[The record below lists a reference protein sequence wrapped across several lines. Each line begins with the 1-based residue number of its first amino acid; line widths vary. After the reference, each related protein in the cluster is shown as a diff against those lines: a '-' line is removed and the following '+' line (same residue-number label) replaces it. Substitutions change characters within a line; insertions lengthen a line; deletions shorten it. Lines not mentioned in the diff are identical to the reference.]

1 MDFEPSEEYIGLSVP
16 VAFQNPAPV
25 TLFGL
30 ALFLYFLSFGLYLG
44 MKRKRSIKKYQSP
57 KKSLKDVE
65 DDKLRRRLIKKC
77 QSPKKSL
84 KDVENARLVSS
95 PNARGN
101 DHISIFN
108 FTQFLKCHP
117 LILRRLVQFEEEEDE
132 HIEPNVVYA
141 GENIHLSNDEN
152 VIFARE
158 KRHLSSY
165 SRSTSSKGTSQQEH
179 IAQSSSIQNEVHSHS
194 LSDADFLNNEEVN
207 GVAISRKKW
216 NTTWF
221 VIVVDEQGVEK
232 SMHLKVKD
240 AFSLHHSRKRV
251 LIEWNGSGQPIGES
265 GGLLGGVLGL
275 IASNF
280 NNFPIMYKTWHK
292 VPLQYKDAVFENTI
306 KKIFVVN
313 DDEHKK
319 YILSNLGNKWKNDR
333 CKLFNE
339 HYKSELGWDAN
350 VNLNPIGIPK
360 DHWAAFLEYRLS
372 PKTQELCEK
381 NAINRQQLK
390 IPHTL
395 GSKTLA
401 RKRHE
406 LEVKTG
412 RQFSRGEM
420 FSITHKKKDGTFVNE
435 EAQQKNEDLQK
446 EIGEGASEN
455 EAYVKVFGK
464 ENSSYVRGMGFGV
477 RPSQMI
483 GSLSRSR
490 ESMQSTTTSG
500 PSRTEYQNLKLQV
513 QLLQEQVNFLVNYQK
528 GQLPPGFSTEVADFE
543 SPTHTRPYSSASH
556 EPKQHRPSNV

>member
-1 MDFEPSEEYIGLSVP
+1 MVCKHNALLPLTFVQILLSDFEYPHCGERNLVP
-16 VAFQNPAPV
+16 
-25 TLFGL
+25 LFH
-30 ALFLYFLSFGLYLG
+30 FEKS
-44 MKRKRSIKKYQSP
+44 KR
-57 KKSLKDVE
+57 
-65 DDKLRRRLIKKC
+65 
-77 QSPKKSL
+77 
-84 KDVENARLVSS
+84 
-95 PNARGN
+95 
-101 DHISIFN
+101 
-108 FTQFLKCHP
+108 
-117 LILRRLVQFEEEEDE
+117 LRRLVQFEEEEDE

-152 VIFARE
+152 GIKRRRLVQFEEEEDERIEPNVVYAKENVYLSNDENVILARE
-158 KRHLSSY
+158 KRHLPSH

-292 VPLQYKDAVFENTI
+292 VPLQYKDAVFENNI

-319 YILSNLGNKWKNDR
+319 YILSNLGNKWKNNR

-528 GQLPPGFSTEVADFE
+528 GQLPPGFPTE
-543 SPTHTRPYSSASH
+543 
-556 EPKQHRPSNV
+556 

>member
-1 MDFEPSEEYIGLSVP
+1 
-16 VAFQNPAPV
+16 
-25 TLFGL
+25 
-30 ALFLYFLSFGLYLG
+30 
-44 MKRKRSIKKYQSP
+44 MKRRRLIKNYQSP
-57 KKSLKDVE
+57 KKSLKD
-65 DDKLRRRLIKKC
+65 I
-77 QSPKKSL
+77 
-84 KDVENARLVSS
+84 ENARLVSS
-95 PNARGN
+95 PNARG
-101 DHISIFN
+101 I
-108 FTQFLKCHP
+108 KR
-117 LILRRLVQFEEEEDE
+117 RRLIQFEEEEDE

-141 GENIHLSNDEN
+141 RKNVHLSNDEN
-152 VIFARE
+152 VILARE
-158 KRHLSSY
+158 KRHLSSH

-179 IAQSSSIQNEVHSHS
+179 IAQSSSIQNDCIKRRRLVQFEEEEDEHIEPNVVYAKENVYLSNDENVILAREKRHLPSHSRSTSSKGTSQQEHITQSSSIQNEVHSHS
-194 LSDADFLNNEEVN
+194 LLDADFLNNEEVN

-306 KKIFVVN
+306 K
-313 DDEHKK
+313 
-319 YILSNLGNKWKNDR
+319 
-333 CKLFNE
+333 
-339 HYKSELGWDAN
+339 
-350 VNLNPIGIPK
+350 
-360 DHWAAFLEYRLS
+360 
-372 PKTQELCEK
+372 
-381 NAINRQQLK
+381 
-390 IPHTL
+390 
-395 GSKTLA
+395 
-401 RKRHE
+401 
-406 LEVKTG
+406 EVKTG

-513 QLLQEQVNFLVNYQK
+513 QLLQEQVNFLVNHQK
-528 GQLPPGFSTEVADFE
+528 GQLPPGFPTEVADFE

-556 EPKQHRPSNV
+556 EPQQHRPSNV

>member
-1 MDFEPSEEYIGLSVP
+1 
-16 VAFQNPAPV
+16 
-25 TLFGL
+25 
-30 ALFLYFLSFGLYLG
+30 
-44 MKRKRSIKKYQSP
+44 MK
-57 KKSLKDVE
+57 
-65 DDKLRRRLIKKC
+65 RRRLIKKY

-95 PNARGN
+95 PNARG
-101 DHISIFN
+101 I
-108 FTQFLKCHP
+108 KR
-117 LILRRLVQFEEEEDE
+117 RRLVQFEEEEDE

-152 VIFARE
+152 GIKRRRLVQFEEEEDERIEPNVVYAKENVYLSNDENVILARE
-158 KRHLSSY
+158 KRHLPSH

-292 VPLQYKDAVFENTI
+292 VPLQYKDAVFENNI

-319 YILSNLGNKWKNDR
+319 YILSNLGNKWKNNR

-372 PKTQELCEK
+372 PKTQ
-381 NAINRQQLK
+381 
-390 IPHTL
+390 
-395 GSKTLA
+395 
-401 RKRHE
+401 
-406 LEVKTG
+406 
-412 RQFSRGEM
+412 
-420 FSITHKKKDGTFVNE
+420 
-435 EAQQKNEDLQK
+435 EDLQK

-528 GQLPPGFSTEVADFE
+528 GQLPPGFPTEVADFE

-556 EPKQHRPSNV
+556 EPQQHRPSNV

>member
-1 MDFEPSEEYIGLSVP
+1 
-16 VAFQNPAPV
+16 
-25 TLFGL
+25 
-30 ALFLYFLSFGLYLG
+30 
-44 MKRKRSIKKYQSP
+44 MKRKRLIKKYQSP

-65 DDKLRRRLIKKC
+65 DAKIVSSPNTRGMKRRRLIKKY
-77 QSPKKSL
+77 QSPKKSF

-95 PNARGN
+95 PNARG
-101 DHISIFN
+101 I
-108 FTQFLKCHP
+108 KR
-117 LILRRLVQFEEEEDE
+117 RRLVQFEEEEDE

-141 GENIHLSNDEN
+141 KENVHLSNDEN
-152 VIFARE
+152 VILARE
-158 KRHLSSY
+158 KRHLPSH

-179 IAQSSSIQNEVHSHS
+179 IPQSSSIQNEVYSHS

-292 VPLQYKDAVFENTI
+292 VPMQYKDAVFENTI

-313 DDEHKK
+313 DDEHKR
-319 YILSNLGNKWKNDR
+319 YILSNLGNKWKNNR

-339 HYKSELGWDAN
+339 HYKLELSWDAN
-350 VNLNPIGIPK
+350 VNSNPIGIPK

-381 NAINRQQLK
+381 NATNRQQLK

-406 LEVKTG
+406 LEVETG

-500 PSRTEYQNLKLQV
+500 PSRAEYQNLKLQV
-513 QLLQEQVNFLVNYQK
+513 QLLQEQVNFLVNHQK
-528 GQLPPGFSTEVADFE
+528 GQLPPGFPTEVADFE

-556 EPKQHRPSNV
+556 EPQQYRSSNV

>member
-1 MDFEPSEEYIGLSVP
+1 
-16 VAFQNPAPV
+16 
-25 TLFGL
+25 
-30 ALFLYFLSFGLYLG
+30 
-44 MKRKRSIKKYQSP
+44 MKRKRLIKKYQSP
-57 KKSLKDVE
+57 KKSLKNVE
-65 DDKLRRRLIKKC
+65 DDKLVSSPNTRGMKRRRLIKNY

-84 KDVENARLVSS
+84 KDIENARLVSS
-95 PNARGN
+95 PNARG
-101 DHISIFN
+101 I
-108 FTQFLKCHP
+108 KR
-117 LILRRLVQFEEEEDE
+117 RRLIQFEEEEDE

-141 GENIHLSNDEN
+141 RKNVHLSNDEN
-152 VIFARE
+152 VILARE
-158 KRHLSSY
+158 KRHLSSH

-179 IAQSSSIQNEVHSHS
+179 IAQSSSIQNDCIKRRRLVQFEEEEDEHIEPNVVYAKENVYLSNDENVILAREKRHLPSHSRSTSSKGTSQQEHITQSSSIQNEVHSHS
-194 LSDADFLNNEEVN
+194 LLDADFLNNEEVN

-306 KKIFVVN
+306 K
-313 DDEHKK
+313 
-319 YILSNLGNKWKNDR
+319 
-333 CKLFNE
+333 
-339 HYKSELGWDAN
+339 
-350 VNLNPIGIPK
+350 
-360 DHWAAFLEYRLS
+360 
-372 PKTQELCEK
+372 
-381 NAINRQQLK
+381 
-390 IPHTL
+390 
-395 GSKTLA
+395 
-401 RKRHE
+401 
-406 LEVKTG
+406 
-412 RQFSRGEM
+412 
-420 FSITHKKKDGTFVNE
+420 
-435 EAQQKNEDLQK
+435 EDLQK

-513 QLLQEQVNFLVNYQK
+513 QLLQEQVNFLVNHQK
-528 GQLPPGFSTEVADFE
+528 GQLPPGFPTEVADFE

-556 EPKQHRPSNV
+556 EPQQHRPSNV